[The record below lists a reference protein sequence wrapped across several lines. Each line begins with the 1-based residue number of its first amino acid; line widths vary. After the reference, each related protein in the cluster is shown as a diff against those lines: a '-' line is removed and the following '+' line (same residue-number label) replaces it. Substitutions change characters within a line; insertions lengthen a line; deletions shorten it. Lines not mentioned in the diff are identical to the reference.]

1 MFPTQEFF
9 MKKAT
14 PKTLPRLLI
23 LTAGVLLSQ
32 AQAADPLYL
41 NPKAPLEARVNDLLS
56 QMTLQQKIS
65 QLVDQAA
72 PVYNKTLDIPGYG
85 WWNEALHGVAR
96 NGVATVFPQAIGLAA
111 TWDEKLMFNVATAIS
126 DEARAK
132 YQIAKLNYD
141 TARYQGLTFF
151 SPNINI
157 FRDPRWGRGHE
168 TYGEDPYLTGRLA
181 VNFIQGMQGNDPK
194 FLKTVATA
202 KHFAVHSG
210 PEATRHSFDAKVSL
224 HDLYDTYLPQF
235 EMAVKEGKVESVMS
249 AYNRINGEPAS
260 AGNILLGDILR
271 KKWGFKGYVVTD
283 CWAINDLFNGHNTV
297 KTPEQAVAAALKAGV
312 DLECG
317 DAMTKAL
324 GNAIKQ
330 GLLSEKD
337 LDVPLKRLYSVRFR
351 LGMFEPKGTVPFD
364 KIPLS
369 VVDSSQNRALAL
381 LAAQKSMVLLK
392 NEGNLLPLSSKVK
405 SIAVIGPTADEQSVL
420 LGNYNGTPSSSTTIL
435 KGLEGAGKAR
445 NIAVKYA
452 QGSSVM
458 GSNTSGYAEA
468 VKTAKAADVVIMVL
482 GITPHQEGEENEN
495 KENPSGDRSSI
506 QLPKVQEDLLNAVLA
521 TGKPVV
527 LVLTGGSSQAIGTA
541 KDKVPAILASWYSGE
556 EGGQAVADTLFGKNN
571 PAGRL
576 PITFYAGLQDLPA
589 FEDYTMKGR
598 TYRYYS
604 GVPLWGFGYGLSYS
618 SFAYSSLNLSKSS
631 ITAGE
636 TVKVSVKVKNTSSRD
651 GDEVSQLYIQPKNAP
666 SYAPKLWL
674 AGFTRNT
681 LKAGE
686 ERTLSFDLT
695 PPALGLVDEKGERA
709 VVAGDYTL
717 FVGGSQPGQTGQKGD
732 VGIAG
737 ELKIQ

>member
-1 MFPTQEFF
+1 
-9 MKKAT
+9 MKLS
-14 PKTLPRLLI
+14 PKTITFALL
-23 LTAGVLLSQ
+23 LCATSAR
-32 AQAADPLYL
+32 AADPVYL
-41 NPKAPLEARVNDLLS
+41 NPNAPLEARVNDLLS
-56 QMTLQQKIS
+56 QMTLKQKIS
-65 QLVDQAA
+65 QLIDQAA
-72 PVYNKTLDIPGYG
+72 PVYNDILDVPGYG

-111 TWDEKLMFNVATAIS
+111 TWDEKLMLQVASSIS

-168 TYGEDPYLTGRLA
+168 TYGEDPFLTGRLA
-181 VNFIQGMQGNDPK
+181 VNFIGGMQGNDPK

-210 PEATRHSFDAKVSL
+210 PEATRHSFDAQVSQ
-224 HDLYDTYLPQF
+224 HDLFDTYLPQF

-249 AYNRINGEPAS
+249 AYNRVNGEPAS
-260 AGNILLGDILR
+260 AGTVLLGDILR

-283 CWAINDLFNGHNTV
+283 CWALSDIYNGHHYLQTL
-297 KTPEQAVAAALKAGV
+297 EQTVAAAIKAGV

-317 DAMTKAL
+317 DAMTKGL

-330 GLLSEKD
+330 GLLTEKD
-337 LDVPLKRLYSVRFR
+337 LDMPLKRLFSVRFR
-351 LGMFEPKGTVPFD
+351 LGMFEPKGTVSYD
-364 KIPLS
+364 KIPFS

-392 NEGNLLPLSSKVK
+392 NEGQILPLSSAVK

-420 LGNYNGTPSSSTTIL
+420 LGNYNGIPSSSTTIL
-435 KGLEGAGKAR
+435 QGLEAEAKTR
-445 NIAVKYA
+445 NIALKYA
-452 QGSSVM
+452 QGSAIGGNV
-458 GSNTSGYAEA
+458 TTGYAEA
-468 VKTAKAADVVIMVL
+468 VQTAKSADVVVMVL

-506 QLPKVQEDLLNAVLA
+506 QLPQVQEDLLKAVVA

-527 LVLTGGSSQAIGTA
+527 LVLTGGSSQAISYA
-541 KDKVPAILASWYSGE
+541 KDKVPAILATWYSGE
-556 EGGQAVADTLFGKNN
+556 EGGKAVANTLFGTNN

-589 FEDYTMKGR
+589 FDDYSMKNR

-604 GVPLWGFGYGLSYS
+604 GTPLWGFGYGLSYS
-618 SFAYSSLNLSKSS
+618 TFAYSSLNLSSATAKAGDS
-631 ITAGE
+631 ITV
-636 TVKVSVKVKNTSSRD
+636 TVKVKNTSSRD

-666 SYAPKLWL
+666 SYAPKIWL
-674 AGFTRNT
+674 AGFVRNT

-686 ERTLSFDLT
+686 ERSLSFKLT
-695 PPALGLVDEKGERA
+695 PRELGLVDEKGERSM
-709 VVAGDYTL
+709 VAGEYTV
-717 FVGGSQPGQTGQKGD
+717 FVGGSQPRD
-732 VGIAG
+732 AG
-737 ELKIQ
+737 NAGVSLVLKIQ

>member
-1 MFPTQEFF
+1 
-9 MKKAT
+9 MKLN
-14 PKTLPRLLI
+14 PKTITFALL
-23 LTAGVLLSQ
+23 LCATSAR
-32 AQAADPLYL
+32 AADPVYL
-41 NPKAPLEARVNDLLS
+41 NPNAPLEARINDLLS
-56 QMTLQQKIS
+56 QMTLKQKIS

-72 PVYNKTLDIPGYG
+72 PAYNDIFDVPGYG

-111 TWDEKLMFNVATAIS
+111 TWDEKMMFQVASSIS

-168 TYGEDPYLTGRLA
+168 TYGEDPFLTGRLA
-181 VNFIQGMQGNDPK
+181 VNFIEGMQGNDPK

-210 PEATRHSFDAKVSL
+210 PEATRHSFDAQVSQ
-224 HDLYDTYLPQF
+224 HDLFDTYLPQF

-249 AYNRINGEPAS
+249 AYNRVNGEPAS
-260 AGNILLGDILR
+260 AGTILLGDILR

-283 CWAINDLFNGHNTV
+283 CWALNDIYNGHGYL
-297 KTPEQAVAAALKAGV
+297 KTLEQTVAAAIKAGV

-317 DAMTKAL
+317 DAMTRGL

-330 GLLSEKD
+330 GLLTEKD
-337 LDVPLKRLYSVRFR
+337 LDVPLKRLFGVRFR
-351 LGMFEPKGTVPFD
+351 LGMFEPKGTVSYD
-364 KIPLS
+364 KIPFS

-381 LAAQKSMVLLK
+381 LAAEKSMVLLK
-392 NEGNLLPLSSKVK
+392 NEGQILPLSSAIK

-435 KGLEGAGKAR
+435 QGLEAQAKTR
-445 NIAVKYA
+445 KITLKYA
-452 QGSSVM
+452 QGSAIGGTV
-458 GSNTSGYAEA
+458 TTGYAEA
-468 VKTAKAADVVIMVL
+468 VQTAKSADVVVMVL

-506 QLPKVQEDLLNAVLA
+506 QLPQVQEDLLKAVVG

-527 LVLTGGSSQAIGTA
+527 LVLTGGSSQAIGYA
-541 KDKVPAILASWYSGE
+541 KDKVPAILATWYSGE
-556 EGGQAVADTLFGKNN
+556 EGGKAVANTLFGTNN

-576 PITFYAGLQDLPA
+576 PITFYEGLQDLPA
-589 FEDYTMKGR
+589 FEDYAMKGR
-598 TYRYYS
+598 TYRYY
-604 GVPLWGFGYGLSYS
+604 GGTPLWGFGYGLSYS
-618 SFAYSSLNLSKSS
+618 TFSYSSLNLSSPTAKVGDS
-631 ITAGE
+631 ITV
-636 TVKVSVKVKNTSSRD
+636 TVKVKNTSSRD

-666 SYAPKLWL
+666 SYAPKIWL

-686 ERTLSFDLT
+686 ERNLSFKLT
-695 PPALGLVDEKGERA
+695 PRALGLVDEKGERSM
-709 VVAGDYTL
+709 VAGDYTV
-717 FVGGSQPGQTGQKGD
+717 FVGGSQPRDAGNAGASQTF
-732 VGIAG
+732 
-737 ELKIQ
+737 KIQ

>member
-1 MFPTQEFF
+1 MNPMLKSITKSIPKFD
-9 MKKAT
+9 
-14 PKTLPRLLI
+14 PKTITFALL
-23 LTAGVLLSQ
+23 LCATTAR
-32 AQAADPLYL
+32 AAEPVYL
-41 NPKAPLEARVNDLLS
+41 NPNAPLEARINDLLS

-72 PVYNKTLDIPGYG
+72 PVYNDILDIPGYG

-111 TWDEKLMFNVATAIS
+111 TWDEKLMFDVASSIS

-132 YQIAKLNYD
+132 YQIAKLNFD

-168 TYGEDPYLTGRLA
+168 TYGEDPFLTGRLA
-181 VNFIQGMQGNDPK
+181 VNFIRGMQGNDPK

-210 PEATRHSFDAKVSL
+210 PEATRHSFDAKVSQ
-224 HDLYDTYLPQF
+224 HDLFDTYLPQF

-249 AYNRINGEPAS
+249 AYNRVNGEPAS
-260 AGNILLGDILR
+260 AGTVLLGDILR
-271 KKWGFKGYVVTD
+271 KKWGFQGYVVTD
-283 CWAINDLFNGHNTV
+283 CWALSDIYNGHAYL
-297 KTPEQAVAAALKAGV
+297 KTLEQSVAAAIKAGV

-317 DAMTKAL
+317 DAITKGL

-330 GLLSEKD
+330 GLLTEKD
-337 LDVPLKRLYSVRFR
+337 LDVPLKRLFSVRFR
-351 LGMFEPKGTVPFD
+351 LGMFEPKGTVSYDTIPF
-364 KIPLS
+364 S

-392 NEGNLLPLSSKVK
+392 NETKILPLSSAVK
-405 SIAVIGPTADEQSVL
+405 SIAVIGPTANEQSVL

-435 KGLEGAGKAR
+435 QGLEAEAKTR
-445 NIAVKYA
+445 KITLKYA
-452 QGSSVM
+452 QGSAIGGNV
-458 GSNTSGYAEA
+458 TTGYAEA
-468 VKTAKAADVVIMVL
+468 VQTAKNADVVVMVL

-506 QLPKVQEDLLNAVLA
+506 QLPQVQEDLLKAVLT

-527 LVLTGGSSQAIGTA
+527 LVLTGGSSQAIAYA
-541 KDKVPAILASWYSGE
+541 KDKVPAILATWYSGE
-556 EGGQAVADTLFGKNN
+556 EGGKAVADTLFGTNN

-589 FEDYTMKGR
+589 FEDYAMKGR
-598 TYRYYS
+598 TYRYY
-604 GVPLWGFGYGLSYS
+604 GGTPLWGFGYGLSYS
-618 SFAYSSLNLSKSS
+618 SFAYSSLNLSSASAKVGGS
-631 ITAGE
+631 ITV
-636 TVKVSVKVKNTSSRD
+636 TVKVKNTSSRD
-651 GDEVSQLYIQPKNAP
+651 GDEVSQVYIQPKNAP
-666 SYAPKLWL
+666 SYAPKIWL
-674 AGFTRNT
+674 AGFARNT

-686 ERTLSFDLT
+686 ERNLSFDLN
-695 PPALGLVDEKGERA
+695 PRVLGLVDEQGERNML
-709 VVAGDYTL
+709 AGEYTV
-717 FVGGSQPGQTGQKGD
+717 FVGGSQPRDAGNSGVSQTF
-732 VGIAG
+732 
-737 ELKIQ
+737 KIQ